1 MAGGKEGG
9 ASWWGAGEALRPPLS
24 VVLRSGPHDDRS
36 ISSLV
41 CLVVSRQPSSLSPNL
56 MGHPFGRLFTLD
68 VPDCIPQFHCEIL
81 FRERLRPNHACTL
94 SDLVLPRGTVEDGES
109 GSGEQKEEEKKKCV
123 LCYNASMRH
132 LDCYSWSWP
141 CLPSP
146 PCLICKGRSAVR
158 SLAAH
163 EQRNHIFLRARN
175 LALSLS
181 VSSVNR
187 GQR

>member
-1 MAGGKEGG
+1 M
-9 ASWWGAGEALRPPLS
+9 
-24 VVLRSGPHDDRS
+24 
-36 ISSLV
+36 
-41 CLVVSRQPSSLSPNL
+41 
-56 MGHPFGRLFTLD
+56 
-68 VPDCIPQFHCEIL
+68 
-81 FRERLRPNHACTL
+81 
-94 SDLVLPRGTVEDGES
+94 ES
-109 GSGEQKEEEKKKCV
+109 ESGEQKEEEKKKCV

-181 VSSVNR
+181 SQVSTEANDNELHFHLQSSHSIPLINFTLQLQSAQFLEDVV
-187 GQR
+187 

>member
-1 MAGGKEGG
+1 
-9 ASWWGAGEALRPPLS
+9 
-24 VVLRSGPHDDRS
+24 
-36 ISSLV
+36 
-41 CLVVSRQPSSLSPNL
+41 

-81 FRERLRPNHACTL
+81 SSSESAFGRTMHARYQTWFCLVERWKMERERER
-94 SDLVLPRGTVEDGES
+94 ES

-146 PCLICKGRSAVR
+146 PCLICKRRSAAVR
-158 SLAAH
+158 SLAGGTRTAKPH
-163 EQRNHIFLRARN
+163 FLARTQSSALAVKCQPRPTITNCTCICRAAI
-175 LALSLS
+175 L
-181 VSSVNR
+181 
-187 GQR
+187 